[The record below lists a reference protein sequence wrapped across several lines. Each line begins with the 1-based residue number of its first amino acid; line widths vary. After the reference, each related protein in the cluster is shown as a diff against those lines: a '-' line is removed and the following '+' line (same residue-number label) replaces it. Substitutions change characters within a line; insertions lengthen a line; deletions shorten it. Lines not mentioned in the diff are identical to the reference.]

1 MSAVAPASL
10 TELLSGLI
18 GRSTGSAGGTAASA
32 TAQLSDDSAALFQA
46 LLAARVAGTPEA
58 AAGMREPGQPGST
71 DRPAGGSTATTTSA
85 TAIPA
90 PAGRTAGVAIDDAPD
105 TRPSAGPTQAVPA
118 PAAPAAT
125 EAPTATEAPAAA
137 SEAAMPAAPASLLA
151 ADRTV
156 ARRQP
161 AASQAPLAQD
171 TAAER
176 TRTAPQPPESAGTTT
191 EPLRHI
197 TDPAVSPRQDL
208 PMPAIAAVAGKLSAI
223 GAGAWTETAAET
235 ETTAKTRAVA
245 ETDAVPDADTDTDT
259 AVNTEAAAKTKAV
272 AETDAVPDTGTAVN
286 AETAEETEAGGETAT
301 GITADTAPEAAPP
314 ILGRDLAARAV
325 TAAAAVIDTARIR
338 MDSAPAV
345 PHAAGGSARVDT
357 APAPR
362 DTATDGDAEATT
374 AAVFAGSQP
383 TTTLAGAF
391 TPPSGPVTAPATAAA
406 PMTLTPDE
414 VVVAGVAQPSTA
426 APAMPDIP
434 GADQTVT
441 VTVPGAISFEE
452 AVSAALDNP
461 PVGDDTV
468 LAVTMPAGREGVAN
482 TRTRQ
487 HAASGRAVEIAG
499 GDPTGRMDLPVG
511 LARPAGRT
519 VAFTGYTD
527 TAAVP
532 AGHNGAIEAAPAT
545 PARAADTGET
555 GAPRR
560 PATAAVTE
568 AAMVTTTA
576 ADGTRQVEITRDTGN
591 LRPTAST
598 ASPRVIGADATPVA
612 DRPAVD
618 RPTTGRSMV
627 DAPTVDA
634 PAADVPMTGAPKT
647 DASTKDAPVAD
658 GASPRGGAA
667 VEQRGLADARPGARP
682 QVDMP
687 AQPAAVV
694 QTVKTSDARP
704 SAATPA
710 MTEAFP
716 AGRTGAAAEAT
727 PAPQT
732 APAPQAASAAEAG
745 PAGQVAPAGPAP
757 ERAIMGADT
766 VQAAPTAGTAGQA
779 AEGRSG
785 TDAPAAPVRQTAM
798 AAATATGPAAE
809 TAAPAGNARTEGQN
823 LPPRQDL
830 SAARTDMPAVAAVGS
845 ADAAPLTDDAVQPS
859 TIRQTGEA
867 GARQTAAD
875 MASAPRAAAAEP
887 AREAT
892 TSRAQAQIQALPAG
906 AAAISAMT
914 WFDEAGQTAVTGG
927 DPAAVMGLSET
938 GTTRS
943 GWSPQATAA
952 SASAPS
958 LPMQDALPGKP
969 AMQVAQHMHTALTS
983 GTPLTGG
990 ESHFVMTL
998 MPADLGRVRVEMKID
1013 AQGRISA
1020 RFSAEK
1026 PEAVDALA
1034 ADARDLE
1041 RSLTQAGFR
1050 IEPGSLRYD
1059 VDRSLA
1065 GQAGG
1070 QQMAGQQ
1077 GQQGQGFGGQGLAG
1091 QGSGGMAGDGDRRG
1105 NGAPRRDR
1113 DTNTDRD
1120 PLAGIGSLNGLAADQ
1135 VAMIDGRR
1143 VDMRI

>member
-32 TAQLSDDSAALFQA
+32 TAQLSDDSAAVFQA

-105 TRPSAGPTQAVPA
+105 TRPSAGAAQAVPV

-125 EAPTATEAPAAA
+125 E
-137 SEAAMPAAPASLLA
+137 APASLLA

-156 ARRQP
+156 ASRQP

-176 TRTAPQPPESAGTTT
+176 TRTAPQAPESAGTTT
-191 EPLRHI
+191 EPPRHS
-197 TDPAVSPRQDL
+197 TNPAVSPRQDL

-245 ETDAVPDADTDTDT
+245 ETDAVT
-259 AVNTEAAAKTKAV
+259 
-272 AETDAVPDTGTAVN
+272 DTGTAVN

-374 AAVFAGSQP
+374 AALFAGSQP

-487 HAASGRAVEIAG
+487 HATSGRAVETAG

-598 ASPRVIGADATPVA
+598 ASPPVIGADATPVA

-647 DASTKDAPVAD
+647 AASTKDAPVAD

-667 VEQRGLADARPGARP
+667 FEQRGLADARPGARP

-710 MTEAFP
+710 TTEVFP

-845 ADAAPLTDDAVQPS
+845 PDAAPLTDDAVQPS
-859 TIRQTGEA
+859 NIRQTGEA

-1077 GQQGQGFGGQGLAG
+1077 GQQGQGFGGQGFAG